1 MRATNRTWL
10 FTPWTREVWLRPR
23 PQEAHGTERYPVRR
37 ERSQRRFERRLRDP
51 PRASGSCSPPTR
63 RWACL
68 IRRGPAEGEEARR
81 VAGAVGVRGGA
92 EARAALA
99 AAGVQGGVVGQAAP
113 GAAGALEVRA
123 AEKGVE
129 APEAE
134 RGVEAPEAERTA
146 AECRT
151 RTSTIPRMVSR
162 GPSFRRF
169 PRQ

>member
-81 VAGAVGVRGGA
+81 VAGAVGGRGVGG
-92 EARAALA
+92 ARAARA
-99 AAGVQGGVVGQAAP
+99 AAGVAGGGGGTGGPGGGVV
-113 GAAGALEVRA
+113 
-123 AEKGVE
+123 
-129 APEAE
+129 
-134 RGVEAPEAERTA
+134 
-146 AECRT
+146 
-151 RTSTIPRMVSR
+151 
-162 GPSFRRF
+162 
-169 PRQ
+169 

>member
-81 VAGAVGVRGGA
+81 VAGAGGVREVA
-92 EARAALA
+92 EARAGLA
-99 AAGVQGGVVGQAAP
+99 AAGVQGVVGEQAAP
-113 GAAGALEVRA
+113 GAGGGPEGRA
-123 AEKGVE
+123 AEKVVG
-129 APEAE
+129 APEGG
-134 RGVEAPEAERTA
+134 RGVGGTEA
-146 AECRT
+146 
-151 RTSTIPRMVSR
+151 VS
-162 GPSFRRF
+162 
-169 PRQ
+169 

>member
-81 VAGAVGVRGGA
+81 VAGAVGGREGA
-92 EARAALA
+92 EARAGLA
-99 AAGVQGGVVGQAAP
+99 AAGVKVVVGERAAP
-113 GAAGALEVRA
+113 GGGGATEGGAAG
-123 AEKGVE
+123 
-129 APEAE
+129 
-134 RGVEAPEAERTA
+134 
-146 AECRT
+146 
-151 RTSTIPRMVSR
+151 
-162 GPSFRRF
+162 
-169 PRQ
+169 

>member
-81 VAGAVGVRGGA
+81 VAGAGGGRDVAGARGALAGAGGQGGGA
-92 EARAALA
+92 
-99 AAGVQGGVVGQAAP
+99 GQAAP
-113 GAAGALEVRA
+113 GAAVGLEGGAGES
-123 AEKGVE
+123 GVE

-134 RGVEAPEAERTA
+134 RGVEAAEAERTA

>member
-81 VAGAVGVRGGA
+81 VAGAVGVREVA

-99 AAGVQGGVVGQAAP
+99 AAGVQVVVVEKVVEAP
-113 GAAGALEVRA
+113 E
-123 AEKGVE
+123 AERGVE

-162 GPSFRRF
+162 GP
-169 PRQ
+169 

>member
-81 VAGAVGVRGGA
+81 
-92 EARAALA
+92 
-99 AAGVQGGVVGQAAP
+99 
-113 GAAGALEVRA
+113 AAGAEGVREGGEA
-123 AEKGVE
+123 RRGLGVAGGDGGRAVE
-129 APEAE
+129 ADPGDAGGLEA
-134 RGVEAPEAERTA
+134 RGA
-146 AECRT
+146 A
-151 RTSTIPRMVSR
+151 
-162 GPSFRRF
+162 
-169 PRQ
+169 

>member
-1 MRATNRTWL
+1 MRATKRTWL

-81 VAGAVGVRGGA
+81 VAGAVGVREVA

-99 AAGVQGGVVGQAAP
+99 AAGVQVVGVGQGASGAGVGP
-113 GAAGALEVRA
+113 DVAAAGRVGDA
-123 AEKGVE
+123 ADAG
-129 APEAE
+129 
-134 RGVEAPEAERTA
+134 
-146 AECRT
+146 
-151 RTSTIPRMVSR
+151 
-162 GPSFRRF
+162 
-169 PRQ
+169 

>member
-68 IRRGPAEGEEARR
+68 IRRGPAE
-81 VAGAVGVRGGA
+81 
-92 EARAALA
+92 ARAALA
-99 AAGVQGGVVGQAAP
+99 AAGVQVVVVEQAAP
-113 GAAGALEVRA
+113 GAAVALEVRA
-123 AEKGVE
+123 AEKVVE
-129 APEAE
+129 APAAE
-134 RGVEAPEAERTA
+134 RGV
-146 AECRT
+146 
-151 RTSTIPRMVSR
+151 
-162 GPSFRRF
+162 
-169 PRQ
+169 

>member
-81 VAGAVGVRGGA
+81 VA
-92 EARAALA
+92 
-99 AAGVQGGVVGQAAP
+99 AGVQVVVVEQAAP
-113 GAAGALEVRA
+113 GAAVALEVRA
-123 AEKGVE
+123 AEKVVEAPAAERGVE
-129 APEAE
+129 APAAE

-169 PRQ
+169 PR

>member
-81 VAGAVGVRGGA
+81 VAGAVGGRGGG
-92 EARAALA
+92 EGRAALV
-99 AAGVQGGVVGQAAP
+99 AAGGQGGGVGQAGP
-113 GAAGALEVRA
+113 GAAGGRGGRA
-123 AEKGVE
+123 AEKV
-129 APEAE
+129 
-134 RGVEAPEAERTA
+134 
-146 AECRT
+146 
-151 RTSTIPRMVSR
+151 
-162 GPSFRRF
+162 
-169 PRQ
+169 

>member
-81 VAGAVGVRGGA
+81 VAGGVGVREVAAGGA
-92 EARAALA
+92 ARVAAGGPVRGVGEA
-99 AAGVQGGVVGQAAP
+99 AAG
-113 GAAGALEVRA
+113 AG
-123 AEKGVE
+123 
-129 APEAE
+129 
-134 RGVEAPEAERTA
+134 
-146 AECRT
+146 
-151 RTSTIPRMVSR
+151 
-162 GPSFRRF
+162 
-169 PRQ
+169 

>member
-68 IRRGPAEGEEARR
+68 IRRGPRSEERRVGKECGAGWAGEGEEKE
-81 VAGAVGVRGGA
+81 AVDVELGGA
-92 EARAALA
+92 
-99 AAGVQGGVVGQAAP
+99 
-113 GAAGALEVRA
+113 
-123 AEKGVE
+123 
-129 APEAE
+129 
-134 RGVEAPEAERTA
+134 
-146 AECRT
+146 
-151 RTSTIPRMVSR
+151 
-162 GPSFRRF
+162 
-169 PRQ
+169 

>member
-81 VAGAVGVRGGA
+81 VAGAVGVREVAG
-92 EARAALA
+92 ARAALA
-99 AAGVQGGVVGQAAP
+99 AAGGQVVVEEQAAP
-113 GAAGALEVRA
+113 GAAGALGVA
-123 AEKGVE
+123 AEEQVVE
-129 APEAE
+129 APVAERVVEALEAE
-134 RGVEAPEAERTA
+134 RGGEARGAE
-146 AECRT
+146 
-151 RTSTIPRMVSR
+151 P
-162 GPSFRRF
+162 
-169 PRQ
+169 

>member
-1 MRATNRTWL
+1 M
-10 FTPWTREVWLRPR
+10 
-23 PQEAHGTERYPVRR
+23 
-37 ERSQRRFERRLRDP
+37 
-51 PRASGSCSPPTR
+51 
-63 RWACL
+63 
-68 IRRGPAEGEEARR
+68 
-81 VAGAVGVRGGA
+81 AGAVGVREVA

-99 AAGVQGGVVGQAAP
+99 AAGVQVVVVEQAAP
-113 GAAGALEVRA
+113 GAAVALEVRA
-123 AEKGVE
+123 AEKVVE

>member
-81 VAGAVGVRGGA
+81 VAGAVGVREVA

-99 AAGVQGGVVGQAAP
+99 
-113 GAAGALEVRA
+113 AAGALEVRA
-123 AEKGVE
+123 AEKVVEAPEAERGVEAPEAERGVE

-146 AECRT
+146 
-151 RTSTIPRMVSR
+151 
-162 GPSFRRF
+162 
-169 PRQ
+169 

>member
-81 VAGAVGVRGGA
+81 VAGAVGGREGGG
-92 EARAALA
+92 ARAALA
-99 AAGVQGGVVGQAAP
+99 AGGGQGGVVGEA
-113 GAAGALEVRA
+113 AAGAGGALGGRA
-123 AEKGVE
+123 G
-129 APEAE
+129 
-134 RGVEAPEAERTA
+134 
-146 AECRT
+146 
-151 RTSTIPRMVSR
+151 
-162 GPSFRRF
+162 
-169 PRQ
+169 